1 MPPTFLTLNEVLEI
15 HRDQTE
21 RYGGELGVRDVGLLQ
36 SALAMPQATFGGQH
50 LHKDLL
56 EMAAA
61 YLFHV
66 VQDHAFVDGNKRT
79 GAVAAVVFLAMN
91 GIDLEADQVGFEALV
106 LDVAQGK
113 ADKARI
119 AEYFR
124 RHGL

>member
-1 MPPTFLTLNEVLEI
+1 
-15 HRDQTE
+15 
-21 RYGGELGVRDVGLLQ
+21 
-36 SALAMPQATFGGQH
+36 MPQATFGGQH